1 MNLIDWWINLNP
13 LNYKEELALLST
25 RNDEYT
31 GNETDLPSNEEFFNR
46 LPMCNLSKPYSA
58 RVDKCATTLIQGLF
72 DTYIDDDTLVNSY
85 VKKGMS
91 GLHVIQAE
99 LRDDHIYLRV
109 VYRLGVDVPVLGRL
123 YMDCDEKIRQRAY
136 LGYDK

>member
-46 LPMCNLSKPYSA
+46 FAN
-58 RVDKCATTLIQGLF
+58 V
-72 DTYIDDDTLVNSY
+72 
-85 VKKGMS
+85 
-91 GLHVIQAE
+91 
-99 LRDDHIYLRV
+99 
-109 VYRLGVDVPVLGRL
+109 
-123 YMDCDEKIRQRAY
+123 
-136 LGYDK
+136 